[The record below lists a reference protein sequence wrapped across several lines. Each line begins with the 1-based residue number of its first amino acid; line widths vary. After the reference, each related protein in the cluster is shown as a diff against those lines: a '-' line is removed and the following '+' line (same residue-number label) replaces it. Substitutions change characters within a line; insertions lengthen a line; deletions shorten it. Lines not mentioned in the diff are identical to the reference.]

1 MVPVSTRAPRPK
13 HFWWPIASGARSIPC
28 RRIPRM
34 TSPLNICG
42 RRRNFPKAN
51 LNIYS
56 STAWI
61 VVALLAI
68 LALPVSA
75 RAGKNTASEFLEQA
89 IEEEMASSDI
99 LNLLTRNVG
108 VIASSGTQPVTHQLR
123 KGLFVTA
130 LPQGPNVLLRVEVTR
145 EDTEEREIIT

>member
-1 MVPVSTRAPRPK
+1 
-13 HFWWPIASGARSIPC
+13 
-28 RRIPRM
+28 M